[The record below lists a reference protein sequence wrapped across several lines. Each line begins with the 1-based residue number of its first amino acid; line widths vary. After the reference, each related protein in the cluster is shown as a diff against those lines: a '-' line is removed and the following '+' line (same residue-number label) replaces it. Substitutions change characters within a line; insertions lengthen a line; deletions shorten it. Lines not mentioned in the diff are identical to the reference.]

1 MTTVLPAEDELL
13 GESQNLAVL
22 RTGWRGERHVTP
34 ERELHSNLAV
44 AVRELVETR
53 AAKGKIP
60 PRRLLSGNRRLTA
73 VNLLILK
80 RGF

>member
-1 MTTVLPAEDELL
+1 VGYRGKSKARC
-13 GESQNLAVL
+13 L
-22 RTGWRGERHVTP
+22 RQRGEEGHVTP

-44 AVRELVETR
+44 AVGELVETR
-53 AAKGKIP
+53 AAKRKNP

-80 RGF
+80 RGV